1 LTQKVKGNQKA
12 FKRKWLN
19 SLSLSN

>member
-1 LTQKVKGNQKA
+1 LTQKVKGNQKE

>member
-1 LTQKVKGNQKA
+1 LTQKVKGNQKV